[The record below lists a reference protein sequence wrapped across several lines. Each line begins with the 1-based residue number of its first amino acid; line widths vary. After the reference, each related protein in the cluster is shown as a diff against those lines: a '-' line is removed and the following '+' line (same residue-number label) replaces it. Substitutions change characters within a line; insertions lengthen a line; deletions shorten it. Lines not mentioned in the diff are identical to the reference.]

1 MLELVLFSLPVAIY
15 VLVQTGRRDCTAA
28 DALGRVGA
36 TTGTGRDHW
45 RGVILFIPLLIAAI
59 IAAWVIP
66 ADVREAP
73 GVSIASVASVGAVV
87 GVVLR
92 ALGEEVFFRGLL
104 AGVLIRRL
112 GFAWGNLMQALA
124 FLVPHAA
131 LLAIDIRLWPILPVQ
146 FAVGWVLGHLR
157 HVTGSFLPG
166 ALVHIVANVV
176 AGILMG

>member
-1 MLELVLFSLPVAIY
+1 M
-15 VLVQTGRRDCTAA
+15 
-28 DALGRVGA
+28 
-36 TTGTGRDHW
+36 
-45 RGVILFIPLLIAAI
+45 
-59 IAAWVIP
+59 IP

-124 FLVPHAA
+124 FLVPHALAA
-131 LLAIDIRLWPILPVQ
+131 LPKSSR
-146 FAVGWVLGHLR
+146 
-157 HVTGSFLPG
+157 S
-166 ALVHIVANVV
+166 
-176 AGILMG
+176 